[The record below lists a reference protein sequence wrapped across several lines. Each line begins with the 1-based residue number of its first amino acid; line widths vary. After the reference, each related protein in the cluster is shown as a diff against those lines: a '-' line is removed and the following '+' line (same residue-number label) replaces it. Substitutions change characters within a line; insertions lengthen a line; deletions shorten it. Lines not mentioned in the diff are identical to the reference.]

1 MLTPQEVSER
11 AFPKASFGGYNMTQ
25 VDEFLDVLT
34 EDYSALYSE
43 NAVLKSKMKV
53 LVEKVE
59 EYRSTE
65 EAMRKALMTAQ
76 RMADDLVKEAEQKRD
91 QILQEAAAEAQK
103 KVDSIRQEGEVEQ
116 FRLAAAQKET
126 AGYVAKVKALH
137 AQAQAYL
144 DQLDQLV
151 PAAPDQQEE
160 KMEEAVS
167 DIDDSVQRLV
177 AQVDPF
183 RSCPQKSPGRAYRA
197 CQRLP
202 LVFFPQMCYTE
213 GPERGRIRHTAG
225 GRCLTWERVSRS
237 WPKTA
242 RPTTTTSLRKNM
254 RPASNWPVPRSSPS
268 ARAM

>member
-11 AFPKASFGGYNMTQ
+11 AFPKASFGGYNMSQ

-103 KVDSIRQEGEVEQ
+103 KVDSIRQEAEAEQ

-126 AGYVAKVKALH
+126 AGYVAKVEALH

-151 PAAPDQQEE
+151 PTVPDQQEE
-160 KMEEAVS
+160 KVEEAVS

-177 AQVDPF
+177 AEAAAENEKVRQAEEGQSAEDLSDTAEFPA
-183 RSCPQKSPGRAYRA
+183 QKVQPEENEDLEKTTRIDFGELQFGRDY
-197 CQRLP
+197 
-202 LVFFPQMCYTE
+202 E
-213 GPERGRIRHTAG
+213 I
-225 GRCLTWERVSRS
+225 
-237 WPKTA
+237 K
-242 RPTTTTSLRKNM
+242 
-254 RPASNWPVPRSSPS
+254 
-268 ARAM
+268 

>member
-91 QILQEAAAEAQK
+91 QILPEAAAEAQK
-103 KVDSIRQEGEVEQ
+103 KVDSIRQEAEAEQ

-177 AQVDPF
+177 AQAMAEAAAENEKVRQAGESQPAEDLSDTAEFPA
-183 RSCPQKSPGRAYRA
+183 QKVQPEENGDMEKTTRIDFGELQFGRDY
-197 CQRLP
+197 
-202 LVFFPQMCYTE
+202 E
-213 GPERGRIRHTAG
+213 I
-225 GRCLTWERVSRS
+225 
-237 WPKTA
+237 K
-242 RPTTTTSLRKNM
+242 
-254 RPASNWPVPRSSPS
+254 
-268 ARAM
+268 